1 MLLSIYL
8 YPRISQNSSASIFMK
23 ITQFKIINCNTRLST
38 FTFSSGNGMISEQ
51 EFFKWMSKMQTR
63 TGSEEDDI
71 EEDLKAAFHVFDREH
86 CGFITKED
94 LKQAMQLI
102 GENMTDKDLDEL
114 LRTSDLDKD
123 GKINYED
130 FIKILH

>member
-1 MLLSIYL
+1 M
-8 YPRISQNSSASIFMK
+8 
-23 ITQFKIINCNTRLST
+23 RLST
-38 FTFSSGNGMISEQ
+38 LFSPGNGMISEQ
-51 EFFKWMSKMQTR
+51 EFLKWMSKMQTR
-63 TGSEEDDI
+63 SGSEEDDI